1 MGLGKHQVPGPR
13 RSEQRCRSQLHPT
26 EVAALFGDPG
36 FEGANDHKRGIA
48 NHKINERILE
58 MTSQF
63 FTQDALE
70 VIIFPVVFPFIPS
83 PMNIPRFRWFGEVF
97 LIVPRT
103 RSPGDLLYDFHPQGR
118 SRVQQANGT
127 HPSKGTQETPGHK
140 SRIQVI
146 QVIRV
151 ARNIPTVHD
160 SDSLHLT

>member
-1 MGLGKHQVPGPR
+1 
-13 RSEQRCRSQLHPT
+13 
-26 EVAALFGDPG
+26 
-36 FEGANDHKRGIA
+36 
-48 NHKINERILE
+48 

-103 RSPGDLLYDFHPQGR
+103 RSPGDLLYDFHAQGR

-160 SDSLHLT
+160 SDSLHLTEATCILSMFTVCIRNVFSMGVLKIKSVHSPLLLASSHVGGSWGGGSSSAPFILDQ